1 MDSSGITQK
10 QSKLD
15 MLTVPALIA
24 LKLQLVK
31 LAKHSATVARDMIVM
46 ATVIVKPIIVQAAA
60 HMLNM
65 LNNATDANITYR

>member
-24 LKLQLVK
+24 LKLP
-31 LAKHSATVARDMIVM
+31 LAKQERHSVTAARNVIVM